1 MSQTLNGLPLGLY
14 NNLVWEN
21 EFDWSPMA
29 QSSYYGVTGQFV
41 PQQGQKKGGRPITL
55 SGDALYRAGLDALF
69 ALLAEADPMTLDL
82 DGRQLTVWWDHAN
95 QPIQASQI
103 PTDVGMTTP
112 WDESQALYEITLHLL
127 TAE

>member
-1 MSQTLNGLPLGLY
+1 MSQTLNDLPLGIY

-21 EFDWSPMA
+21 EFDWTPMA

-41 PQQGQKKGGRPITL
+41 LQHGQKIGGRPITL

-69 ALLAEADPMTLDL
+69 ALLTEADPMTLDL
-82 DGRQLTVWWDHAN
+82 DGRQLTVWWDHGN
-95 QPIQASQI
+95 QPIQSSQI
-103 PTDVGMTTP
+103 PTAVGMTAP